1 MLLVRHRLF
10 AFAAYQ
16 QRLGLIE
23 PWLPTKAKDHWE
35 GYMDAMLLI

>member
-1 MLLVRHRLF
+1 MLLVRQHIT
-10 AFAAYQ
+10 FAAYQ